1 MEGTPFRVV
10 IAGGGVAALEAALA
24 LGAIAATRVDVEV
37 VAPEDEFVYRP
48 LAVAEPFR
56 VGDIARFPLRA
67 IVEDAGARLRQGR
80 IAAIDADRHS
90 LRTAANETLEYD
102 ALLLALGAIP
112 LTAVPGALT
121 FAGPADAPAL
131 SRLLGRLR
139 DGRVRRV
146 VFVVPDGSSW
156 PLPLYELALLTRTHA
171 TAFGVTGVELTI
183 VTAEQ
188 TPVGLFGSRASEAVH
203 DLLALQDIELRT
215 STRAVLFQQGRLT
228 VEPGGTLAADA
239 VVALPVFE
247 GPRVQGVPPDEDGFV
262 PVDELC
268 RVEGL
273 DDVYAAGDLVQF
285 PVKQGGLAAQQADA
299 AASAIAADA
308 GAAVKPAPFKPV
320 LRGLLL
326 TGGLPRFLRAESAGS
341 EAAIDTEALWWPP
354 AKIVGRYLAP
364 YLAAHAGIREP
375 STWAPEVDAVPVD
388 VELELGP
395 TGARPIA

>member
-1 MEGTPFRVV
+1 
-10 IAGGGVAALEAALA
+10 
-24 LGAIAATRVDVEV
+24 
-37 VAPEDEFVYRP
+37 
-48 LAVAEPFR
+48 
-56 VGDIARFPLRA
+56 
-67 IVEDAGARLRQGR
+67 
-80 IAAIDADRHS
+80 
-90 LRTAANETLEYD
+90 
-102 ALLLALGAIP
+102 
-112 LTAVPGALT
+112 
-121 FAGPADAPAL
+121 
-131 SRLLGRLR
+131 
-139 DGRVRRV
+139 
-146 VFVVPDGSSW
+146 
-156 PLPLYELALLTRTHA
+156 
-171 TAFGVTGVELTI
+171 
-183 VTAEQ
+183 
-188 TPVGLFGSRASEAVH
+188 
-203 DLLALQDIELRT
+203 
-215 STRAVLFQQGRLT
+215 LFQQGRLT
-228 VEPGGTLAADA
+228 VEPGGTLSADA

-247 GPRVQGVPPDEDGFV
+247 GPRVQGVPQDEDGFV

-308 GAAVKPAPFKPV
+308 GAAVEPAPFKPV

-375 STWAPEVDAVPVD
+375 SSWAPEVDAVPVD